1 MKYFLVD
8 FENVH
13 SKGMTG
19 HEALD
24 AEDRVVVFYTESN
37 MYINMDM
44 ISGHSGQ
51 IEFRKVPC
59 GDQSLDKLLICR
71 MGVLAARSA
80 EDDKIVVISHDQGYS
95 DCIRSLNA
103 VWPGKAHLTDSI
115 GAWFG
120 RHAASPV
127 LTPVVFE
134 SKCEVPLAAE
144 KARITGLIGQILQD
158 HGMRVYAGGYGIT
171 LAELC
176 NHLNADPV
184 YRAALKRSG
193 SKPAAFLERF
203 FTNEVDNRV
212 QEFQNSLWFFQDD
225 LSIAM

>member
-1 MKYFLVD
+1 MKYFLID
-8 FENVH
+8 FENTH
-13 SKGMTG
+13 SNGMAG
-19 HEALD
+19 HEALE
-24 AEDRVVVFYTESN
+24 AEDRAEIFYSDAN
-37 MYINMDM
+37 LFINMDM

-71 MGVLAARSA
+71 MGVLAAQSA

-120 RHAASPV
+120 QRAASPV
-127 LTPVVFE
+127 LTPVIFE

-144 KARITGLIGQILQD
+144 KARITELIGQILQD
-158 HGMRVYAGGYGIT
+158 HGMRVYAGYGIT
-171 LAELC
+171 LAALC

-184 YRAALKRSG
+184 YRAALRRSG
-193 SKPAAFLERF
+193 SKPAQFLERF
-203 FTNEVDNRV
+203 FTNEVDSRIN
-212 QEFQNSLWFFQDD
+212 EYQNSLWFFQDD